1 MHLAASGLYGVLLV
15 SVMAGILVY
24 VNILTPHSYLG
35 SYTIEQYSINGVPV
49 ALKPGDIGTAAKA
62 YLEYN
67 HDFVLSLDGKITT
80 GRFAIDTRQ
89 SLFTWAP
96 DFAHSESVLTG
107 TYSDSSGR
115 MRLQLANA
123 AQNVEFVLVHDA
135 S

>member
-67 HDFVLSLDGKITT
+67 HDFVLSLDEKSRRAGLRSIHAKVY
-80 GRFAIDTRQ
+80 
-89 SLFTWAP
+89 SLGHQT
-96 DFAHSESVLTG
+96 SLI
-107 TYSDSSGR
+107 
-115 MRLQLANA
+115 
-123 AQNVEFVLVHDA
+123 QNLF
-135 S
+135 